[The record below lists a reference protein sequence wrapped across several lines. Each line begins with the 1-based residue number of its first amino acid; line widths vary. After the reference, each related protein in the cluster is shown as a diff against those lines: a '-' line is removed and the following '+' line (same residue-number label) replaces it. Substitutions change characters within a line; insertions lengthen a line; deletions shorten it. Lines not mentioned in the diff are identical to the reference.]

1 MFYWLLM
8 IFKNIMKEKT
18 KTNSIIKPES
28 NKVPKPESE
37 SWIKI
42 HVKAQAAVHH
52 ILSTIKVETP
62 KCQYISVYHKTNLR
76 GKTITFTYSG
86 VMSANN
92 EILTRLVKSQKAT
105 SDKGRLTTGY
115 NCFFHLGFQ

>member
-1 MFYWLLM
+1 ML
-8 IFKNIMKEKT
+8 FKNIMKEKT

-28 NKVPKPESE
+28 NKVPNPESE

-62 KCQYISVYHKTNLR
+62 NVNTFLSIIRLISE
-76 GKTITFTYSG
+76 
-86 VMSANN
+86 A
-92 EILTRLVKSQKAT
+92 RLLLLPTVESCLQTMKSRQ
-105 SDKGRLTTGY
+105 D
-115 NCFFHLGFQ
+115 